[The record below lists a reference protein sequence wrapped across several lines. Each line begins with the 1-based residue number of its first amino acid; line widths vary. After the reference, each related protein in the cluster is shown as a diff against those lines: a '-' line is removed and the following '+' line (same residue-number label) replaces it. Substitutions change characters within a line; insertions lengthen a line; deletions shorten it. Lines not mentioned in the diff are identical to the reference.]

1 MFQDLSPWL
10 ELTKFDWSA
19 FEKYGKVRTV
29 ETNSLLYSIGNA
41 AKSTFIIQEGRV
53 RLFHTS
59 YDGRE
64 KALIVMCKNAVIG
77 DSQLRTK
84 HFESAVTAAK
94 TTYIEIESH
103 LFQKMLEEN
112 KKLNHQYIEFLNR
125 KSQTL
130 AFLNLLGACYDSETR
145 VRYAIYHLANQYG
158 EPINGK
164 GIKIFMQFT
173 QQELADLIGT
183 SRVTVANLVNL
194 FVQKGLLE
202 KEGRYYIVPCLQNL
216 LPEA

>member
-10 ELTKFDWSA
+10 EFKKFDWST
-19 FEKYGKVRTV
+19 FEKHGKARTV
-29 ETNSLLYSIGNA
+29 ETNSLLYSIGSPA
-41 AKSTFIIQEGRV
+41 TSKFIIQEGRV

-64 KALIVMCKNAVIG
+64 KALIVMCKNTVIG
-77 DSQLRTK
+77 DSQLRNK
-84 HFESAVTAAK
+84 YFESAVTAAK
-94 TTYIEIESH
+94 TTYIEIENH
-103 LFQKMLEEN
+103 LFQKILEDN

-130 AFLNLLGACYDSETR
+130 AFLNLLGACYDSEAR
-145 VRYAIYHLANQYG
+145 IRYAIYHLANQYG
-158 EPINGK
+158 ELIQGK
-164 GIKIFMQFT
+164 GTKISMQFT
-173 QQELADLIGT
+173 QQELADLVGT

-202 KEGRYYIVPCLQNL
+202 KEGRYYIVRCLQDL